1 MTSTPIKL
9 LVATNNPGKLAELR
23 ELLADLPV
31 ELVTLR
37 DVGIDTIVEETG
49 ATFAE
54 NAALKAEQYAA
65 LSGLWTLADDSGL
78 EVDALG
84 GAPGVY
90 SARYGAPDAI
100 THRDRYETLLR
111 NLTAVPWQ
119 QRTAR
124 FRAVVA
130 LAAPGHPAET
140 VGGVLEGR
148 IAFAPHGQGGFGYD
162 PVFYVPSHHCH
173 LAELPAETKNRIS
186 HRGRAI
192 AAAYPLLARHFS
204 NPTQS

>member
-1 MTSTPIKL
+1 MPKL
-9 LVATNNPGKLAELR
+9 LIATNNQGKLAELR
-23 ELLADLPV
+23 ELLADVPV

-37 DVGIDTIVEETG
+37 DAGIDTVVEEAG

-54 NAALKAEQYAA
+54 NAALKAEQYAT

-90 SARYGAPDAI
+90 TARYGAPAAVTD
-100 THRDRYETLLR
+100 RDRYEYLLR
-111 NLTAVPWQ
+111 NLAAVPWAG
-119 QRTAR
+119 RTAR
-124 FRAVVA
+124 FSAVVA
-130 LAAPGHPAET
+130 LAAPGRSAQT
-140 VGGVLEGR
+140 VEGVFEGR

-162 PVFYVPSHHCH
+162 PVFYVPSHHGH
-173 LAELPAETKNRIS
+173 LAELPADLKNRIS

-192 AAAYPLLARHFS
+192 EAAHPLLVQLFS
-204 NPTQS
+204 ESIPL